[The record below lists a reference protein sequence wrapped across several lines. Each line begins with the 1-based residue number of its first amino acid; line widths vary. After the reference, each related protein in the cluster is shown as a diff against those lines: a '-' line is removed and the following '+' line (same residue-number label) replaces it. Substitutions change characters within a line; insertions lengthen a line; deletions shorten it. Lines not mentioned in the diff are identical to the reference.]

1 MGKRFIITESEKND
15 IRKMHGIL
23 NEQSDVISQYVTDS
37 RLQDILREI
46 ETILGEKF
54 TKEHFEK
61 EIGISG
67 SIKSEAGGLSNDA
80 ILAFEKMKKESGC
93 SDIFIKEKDDK
104 DPNLSVSYRTYE
116 DQKTRFIN
124 EGNSAPQ
131 GQKIVVAMKRVS
143 IPGYS
148 QHHTGL
154 AIDYGGNTICLRKNA
169 WPKGNFNSPNKWG
182 FTLPYM
188 SGGNIRMLEPW
199 HLQYVGT
206 TKKQDIQN
214 KTDQKQIS
222 SNNLINIESSTY
234 DEFAKEIRE
243 ETSGK
248 TIDIKS
254 IDLDFPKKTLTI
266 SNGDE
271 KIDKIL
277 LIIGRDADGFT
288 KDENLENRYKS
299 AVEKNPNSIVERHGI
314 PTTCNDCYKVPLK
327 YQLLI
332 IKPKK
337 EDLESDSFI
346 YQ

>member
-1 MGKRFIITESEKND
+1 MGKRFIITESEKNN

-46 ETILGEKF
+46 ETTLGEKF

-61 EIGISG
+61 EIGLSG
-67 SIKSEAGGLSNDA
+67 QIKDEAGGLSKDA
-80 ILAFEKMKKESGC
+80 ILSFEKMKKESGC
-93 SDIFIKEKDDK
+93 SDIFIKEIDDK
-104 DPNLSVSYRTYE
+104 NPNLSVSYRTYE
-116 DQKTRFIN
+116 DQKNRFLN
-124 EGNSAPQ
+124 EGNTAPQ

-169 WPKGNFNSPNKWG
+169 WPNGNFNSPNKWG

-206 TKKQDIQN
+206 TKKQDAQN
-214 KTDQKQIS
+214 KTDQKQTS
-222 SNNLINIESSTY
+222 SNSLIDIKSSTY
-234 DEFAKEIRE
+234 DDFANQIRE
-243 ETSGK
+243 KTSEK
-248 TIDIKS
+248 LIDINS
-254 IDLDFPKKTLTI
+254 IDFDFPKKTLTI
-266 SNGDE
+266 NSGNE
-271 KIDKIL
+271 KIDKIV
-277 LIIGRDADGFT
+277 LIIGRKADGLT
-288 KDENLENRYKS
+288 MQENLEQRYDS
-299 AVEKNPNSIVERHGI
+299 AVKKNPNSTVESFGI
-314 PTTCNDCYKVPLK
+314 PTTCNDCFNVPVK

-332 IKPKK
+332 VKPKNK
-337 EDLESDSFI
+337 NLESDSFI
-346 YQ
+346 YE